1 MNTLNEIVKTYATCL
16 LWIIASGCAGFLIG
30 YAIGYQ
36 ESQYTP
42 YTSNRILERTIY
54 ADNNM
59 EYSLNGGLI
68 GAAIGMLGALF
79 ICGIVV
85 KVKGNNGQ
93 AGNVVRT
100 RNVVG
105 MGNVRRAGPGDLPP
119 RVPRQ

>member
-1 MNTLNEIVKTYATCL
+1 MATLNEIVKTYATCL

-30 YAIGYQ
+30 YLISYNTTT
-36 ESQYTP
+36 YT
-42 YTSNRILERTIY
+42 TLKMAY
-54 ADNNM
+54 A
-59 EYSLNGGLI
+59 LNWGLM
-68 GAAIGMLGALF
+68 GAAIVMLGALF
-79 ICGIVV
+79 ICEIVV